1 MKKILISL
9 LFVLIAAVVVLCF
22 TSHLLLGAI
31 LSGAVGA
38 PVHVK
43 GVKLGLSGAGIY
55 GLVIHNPKGFQEK
68 ILASIPEA
76 SVDYD
81 AGAFLKGKVHLKR
94 IKIAMDEVTV
104 ERNADGKFNLME
116 IKAMKKPAEQPKQ
129 ESSQPSQPST
139 PSEPSKPGKPAKLPP
154 LQIDE
159 VVLDLNKARFI
170 VGGVAKEFS
179 LGVKNETFRDVTY
192 VPALVRQVVFFILKR
207 VGLSSFPGNIDTLL
221 QGVGG
226 EAGTALSGLMKKF
239 SKA

>member
-1 MKKILISL
+1 MKKFIVSFLV
-9 LFVLIAAVVVLCF
+9 VLITAAVVLYF
-22 TSHLLLGAI
+22 TSSIVLGAI

-68 ILASIPEA
+68 ILASVPEA
-76 SVDYD
+76 SVSYD

-94 IKIAMDEVTV
+94 IKISMDEVTV
-104 ERNADGKFNLME
+104 ERNAAGKFNLME

-129 ESSQPSQPST
+129 ESQPSQPSK
-139 PSEPSKPGKPAKLPP
+139 PSEPSNPGKTAKLPP

-170 VGGVAKEFS
+170 VGGVAKDFS

-226 EAGTALSGLMKKF
+226 EAGTALSGLMNKF

>member
-1 MKKILISL
+1 VKKFIVSFLV
-9 LFVLIAAVVVLCF
+9 VLITAAVVLYF
-22 TSHLLLGAI
+22 TSSIVLGAI

-68 ILASIPEA
+68 ILASVPEA
-76 SVDYD
+76 SVSYD

-94 IKIAMDEVTV
+94 IKISMDEVTV
-104 ERNADGKFNLME
+104 ERNAAGKFNLME

-129 ESSQPSQPST
+129 ESQPSQPSK
-139 PSEPSKPGKPAKLPP
+139 PSEPSNPGKTAKLPP

-170 VGGVAKEFS
+170 VGGVAKDFS

-226 EAGTALSGLMKKF
+226 EAGTALSGLMNKF